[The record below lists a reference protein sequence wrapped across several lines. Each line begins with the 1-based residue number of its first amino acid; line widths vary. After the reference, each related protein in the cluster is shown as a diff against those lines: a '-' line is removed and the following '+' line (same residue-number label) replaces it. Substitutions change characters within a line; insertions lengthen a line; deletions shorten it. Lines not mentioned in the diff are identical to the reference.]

1 MSIHRAPDSS
11 VSSITHEK
19 TTVFPVDKVEN
30 AGSMSQD
37 ETSTTAGAVS
47 PPSEHEPREELWWS
61 RMREYGADFFSEFGG
76 TMVMILFGDGSVA
89 QVTLSDNMK
98 GEYQSI
104 SWGWG

>member
-1 MSIHRAPDSS
+1 MSINRAPDS

-19 TTVFPVDKVEN
+19 TTVYPVDKIEN

-47 PPSEHEPREELWWS
+47 PPGSEPEPREDLWWS
-61 RMREYGADFFSEFGG
+61 RMREYGSDFFSEFAG

-89 QVTLSDNMK
+89 QVTLSENVK